1 MLNKF
6 ICWCD
11 KRNFVSVR
19 SFTLYITIWMTWEA
33 TRKAWI
39 FAATSNLDG
48 MGTAAVVAAVTA
60 PLATLQAFAFKDYIS
75 SKS

>member
-11 KRNFVSVR
+11 SRNFVSVR
-19 SFTLYITIWMTWEA
+19 AFTLYVTIWMTWEA
-33 TRKAWI
+33 TRQAWI
-39 FAATSNLDG
+39 FAASSHLDG
-48 MGTAAVVAAVTA
+48 MGTAAVIAAVTA
-60 PLATLQAFAFKDYIS
+60 PVAALQGFVFRDYIA